1 MTPISFTL
9 TGAHGIR
16 AGLGRDSL
24 TIDLDE
30 IPDEALTVAIRGDN
44 GMGKS
49 TILNLA
55 MTPWREP
62 PQVSGTLY
70 DQFGEAGMREL
81 IWEHGGIKYRSRIEY
96 RNTGRTKTQR
106 AYLHKNMAAPKFVP
120 TDDWIPVA
128 LPDHTVSDGKASTY
142 DACLTHILGP
152 QEIYYLSA
160 FRAQGAP
167 KLADHDDPKGLMRA
181 LLNLDEPAELAER
194 AKDVT
199 RELKRAIDVVRDQAN
214 AVHDHQDRI
223 VALDFSAARCAAE
236 IPQSMAQKAAAQDQA
251 AFARAELD
259 RAISGDID
267 RQRVLEQRAAVQA
280 RLNGAR
286 GSASVAVRQ
295 ADQAHAAA
303 VTRAVTTKQDLQR
316 AITALE
322 RDLLDASLR
331 VSRAEDTVAQRDA
344 ILAAEA
350 EVSRIAEELARQEQ
364 TVQER
369 AANLQALR
377 DLASQVHTREVQ
389 RTHAATDGKTC
400 KTLLDQLTAR
410 AGFVSVVPC
419 QGQGQYAK
427 CPALKEAKDAEK
439 QIGQAAE
446 AVNALRAEWHAITDQ
461 IIALENQVSV
471 IKDARAEH
479 DLAVSILNNLR
490 GMLAAQQKTAA
501 QKSALML
508 AEQNLAE
515 AEAAVV
521 DLTARL
527 AAAKANSAARLTEL
541 DGEIA
546 EAAAARDEVSAA
558 VSATISAIEAE
569 LAAIPEPGTDQA
581 VTMARQRLADSEA
594 EVHAAQASIDQAS
607 ATKAQHEAEIARLRA
622 DLEANAAVVA
632 KARRLEAEIADWTL
646 LAMGL
651 RGVIDLSIEDA
662 GPSIAAIAN
671 DLLNTAYGPRFSVR
685 IVTQRE
691 QANGKTV
698 ETFDISVIDSESG
711 MEASILQKSGGE
723 AVILD
728 RCLTDAAAIFQQDQ
742 IGRRYETAFA
752 DEADGALSGE
762 NRRMFYQMERRAMEI
777 GRYGRKYFV
786 SHRPES
792 WDDADFVL
800 DLANYR
806 SSGA

>member
-1 MTPISFTL
+1 MTPLSFTI

-16 AGLGRDSL
+16 CGLGRDSL
-24 TIDLDE
+24 TIDLEE

-62 PQVSGTLY
+62 PQVAGTLY
-70 DQFGEAGMREL
+70 DQFGETGLREL
-81 IWEHGGIKYRSRIEY
+81 IWEHGLIKYRTRIEY
-96 RNTGRTKTQR
+96 RNTGKTKTQR
-106 AYLHKNMAAPKFVP
+106 AYLHSYN
-120 TDDWIPVA
+120 TLYDWQPVC
-128 LPDHTVSDGKASTY
+128 LPDNTVSDGKASTY
-142 DACLTHILGP
+142 DACLNFILGP

-181 LLNLDEPAELAER
+181 LLNLDEPAELAEK

-199 RELKRAIDVVRDQAN
+199 RELKRALDVVRDQAN

-223 VALDFSAARCAAE
+223 VALEFDAARCAAE
-236 IPQSMAQKAAAQDQA
+236 IPQSMAQKAAAQEQSA
-251 AFARAELD
+251 LARAELD
-259 RAISGDID
+259 RAMAGDLD

-286 GSASVAVRQ
+286 GSAAVAVRQ
-295 ADQAHAAA
+295 AEQAHAAA
-303 VTRAVTTKQDLQR
+303 VARATTTKQDIQR
-316 AITALE
+316 AIAALE
-322 RDLLDASLR
+322 RDLLDASAR
-331 VSRAEDTVAQRDA
+331 VARAQDTLGQRDT

-350 EVSRIAEELARQEQ
+350 EVSRITAELADQELM
-364 TVQER
+364 VHSR

-377 DLASQVHTREVQ
+377 DLAVQVHTLEVQ

-400 KTLLDQLTAR
+400 KAQLDQLTAR
-410 AGFVSVVPC
+410 AGFVAVVPC
-419 QGQGQYAK
+419 QGQGQYAE
-427 CPALKEAKDAEK
+427 CPALKEAKDAAG
-439 QIGQAAE
+439 QIPGMQAA
-446 AVNALRAEWHAITDQ
+446 VDTRRAEWKVISDQ
-461 IIALENQVSV
+461 INALEDQVSG
-471 IKDARAEH
+471 INDARAAH

-490 GMLAAQQKTAA
+490 GMLAAQQRTAA
-501 QKSALML
+501 QKSALVL
-508 AEQNLAE
+508 AEQNLAD
-515 AEAAVV
+515 AQAAGA
-521 DLTARL
+521 DLTVRL
-527 AAAKANSAARLTEL
+527 TEAKAHQAARLTEL

-546 EAAAARDEVSAA
+546 EAAAARDATQASTNAA
-558 VSATISAIEAE
+558 IQAIHAE
-569 LAAIPEPGTDQA
+569 LNAIPEPGTDQA
-581 VTMARQRLADSEA
+581 VTMASQRLADAEA
-594 EVHAAQASIDQAS
+594 AVQAAQASIDQAS
-607 ATKAQHEAEIARLRA
+607 ATKAQHEAEIVRLRA
-622 DLEANAAVVA
+622 ELEANAAVVA
-632 KARRLEAEIADWTL
+632 KARRLESEIADWTL

-777 GRYGRKYFV
+777 GQYGRKYFV

-800 DLANYR
+800 DLAQYR
-806 SSGA
+806 EAS

>member
-24 TIDLDE
+24 SMDLDE

-44 GMGKS
+44 GLGKS

-62 PQVSGTLY
+62 PQVAGTMY
-70 DQFGEAGMREL
+70 DQFGETGLREL
-81 IWEHGGIKYRSRIEY
+81 IWEHAGIKYRTRIEY
-96 RNTGRTKTQR
+96 RNTGKTKTQR
-106 AYLHKNMAAPKFVP
+106 AYLHQYNGVY
-120 TDDWIPVA
+120 DWQPVE
-128 LPDHTVSDGKASTY
+128 LPDHTVSNGLSSTY
-142 DACLTHILGP
+142 DACLSHILGP

-181 LLNLDEPAELAER
+181 LLNLDEPAELAEK

-199 RELKRAIDVVRDQAN
+199 RELKRALDVVRDQAS
-214 AVHDHQDRI
+214 AVHDHPDRI
-223 VALDFSAARCAAE
+223 VALEFDAARCAAE
-236 IPQSMAQKAAAQDQA
+236 IPQSMEHKSSAQNAAAL
-251 AFARAELD
+251 ARAELD
-259 RAISGDID
+259 RAMSGDLD

-286 GSASVAVRQ
+286 NAAATAIRQ
-295 ADQAHAAA
+295 AQQAHAAA
-303 VTRAVTTKQDLQR
+303 VSRATTTKQDLQL
-316 AITALE
+316 AIAALE
-322 RDLLDASLR
+322 RDLLDASA
-331 VSRAEDTVAQRDA
+331 RAARAQDTLGQRDT

-350 EVSRIAEELARQEQ
+350 EASRITAELAEQEQ
-364 TVQER
+364 TVESLAKQV
-369 AANLQALR
+369 QSLR
-377 DLASQVHTREVQ
+377 DLAGQIRTLEVQ
-389 RTHAATDGKTC
+389 RDHAAADGQTSA
-400 KTLLDQLTAR
+400 TRLADLTAR
-410 AGFVSVVPC
+410 AGFVAMVPC
-419 QGQGQYAK
+419 QGHGIYAE
-427 CPALKEAKDAEK
+427 CPALKEAK
-439 QIGQAAE
+439 AAE
-446 AVNALRAEWHAITDQ
+446 GQIPAARTAVESRRAEW
-461 IIALENQVSV
+461 
-471 IKDARAEH
+471 KDISGR
-479 DLAVSILNNLR
+479 L
-490 GMLAAQQKTAA
+490 
-501 QKSALML
+501 SAL
-508 AEQNLAE
+508 AEQVTDLGRIADNHQAATKILATLRTRLEQERKVAAQASALELAEKNLAE
-515 AEAAVV
+515 AQAAVV

-527 AAAKANSAARLTEL
+527 ALANLDRSVRLTEL

-546 EAAAARDEVSAA
+546 AAAAARDEVSAT
-558 VSATISAIEAE
+558 VSATVSAIEAE
-569 LAAIPEPGTDQA
+569 LAGIPELGTDQA
-581 VTMARQRLADSEA
+581 VTIARQRLADAEA
-594 EVHAAQASIDQAS
+594 AVQAAQASIDQAS
-607 ATKAQHEAEIARLRA
+607 ATKAQHEAEIARLRSE
-622 DLEANAAVVA
+622 LEANAAVVA
-632 KARRLEAEIADWTL
+632 KARRLESEIADWTL

-698 ETFDISVIDSESG
+698 ETFDISVIDAESG

-752 DEADGALSGE
+752 DEADGALSGD

-786 SHRPES
+786 SHRPDS
-792 WDDADFVL
+792 WDDADYVL
-800 DLANYR
+800 DLARYR
-806 SSGA
+806 SSGAANYF

>member
-1 MTPISFTL
+1 MTPLKFTL
-9 TGAHGIR
+9 TGSHGIR
-16 AGLGRDSL
+16 AGLGLDSL

-62 PQVSGTLY
+62 PQVAGTLY
-70 DQFGEAGMREL
+70 DQFGETGLREL
-81 IWEHGGIKYRSRIEY
+81 IWEHGGITYRTRIEY
-96 RNTGRTKTQR
+96 RNTGKTKTQR
-106 AYLHKNMAAPKFVP
+106 SYLHSYSGVY
-120 TDDWIPVA
+120 DWQPVC
-128 LPDHTVSDGKASTY
+128 LPDHTVSDGKSSTY
-142 DACLTHILGP
+142 DACLNFILGP

-181 LLNLDEPAELAER
+181 LLNLDEPAALAEK

-199 RELKRAIDVVRDQAN
+199 RELRRALDVVRDQAN
-214 AVHDHQDRI
+214 AVRDHPDRI
-223 VALDFSAARCAAE
+223 VALEFDAARCAAE
-236 IPQSMAQKAAAQDQA
+236 IPQSVGRKAMAQDDSAL
-251 AFARAELD
+251 ARAELD
-259 RAISGDID
+259 RAMAGDLD
-267 RQRVLEQRAAVQA
+267 RQRVIEQRAAVQA

-286 GSASVAVRQ
+286 GSAAVAVRQ
-295 ADQAHAAA
+295 AEQAHAAA
-303 VTRAVTTKQDLQR
+303 VSRAVAAKQDLQR
-316 AITALE
+316 AIAALE
-322 RDLLDASLR
+322 RDLLDASAR
-331 VSRAEDTVAQRDA
+331 VARAQDTLGQRDT

-350 EVSRIAEELARQEQ
+350 LATKITADIAEQELTVESLANQ
-364 TVQER
+364 VQELR
-369 AANLQALR
+369 MLAAQVRNL
-377 DLASQVHTREVQ
+377 EVQ
-389 RTHAATDGKTC
+389 RDHAFADGKTSAMR
-400 KTLLDQLTAR
+400 LAELTAR
-410 AGFVSVVPC
+410 AGFVAAVPC
-419 QGQGQYAK
+419 QGHGIYAE
-427 CPALKEAKDAEK
+427 CPALKDAK
-439 QIGQAAE
+439 AAE
-446 AVNALRAEWHAITDQ
+446 GQIPAARAAVELRRAEWNDIASRIDALAEHVTDLDRIAVSHRGAQAIVATLRTRLDRERKIAAQ
-461 IIALENQVSV
+461 ASALE
-471 IKDARAEH
+471 
-479 DLAVSILNNLR
+479 
-490 GMLAAQQKTAA
+490 
-501 QKSALML
+501 L
-508 AEQNLAE
+508 AEKNLAE
-515 AEAAVV
+515 AQAAVA

-527 AAAKANSAARLTEL
+527 SIANLDRSVRLTEL

-546 EAAAARDEVSAA
+546 AAAAARDEVSAT

-581 VTMARQRLADSEA
+581 VTIARQRLADAEA
-594 EVHAAQASIDQAS
+594 AVQEVQASIDKAS
-607 ATKAQHEAEIARLRA
+607 ATRAQHEAEIARLRA

-632 KARRLEAEIADWTL
+632 KARRLESEIADWTL

-662 GPSIAAIAN
+662 GPAISAIAN
-671 DLLNTAYGPRFSVR
+671 DLLNTAYGPRFSLR

-691 QANGKTV
+691 QANGRTV
-698 ETFDISVIDSESG
+698 ETFDISVIDAESG

-752 DEADGALSGE
+752 DEADGALSGD

-806 SSGA
+806 SSGETKFLR